1 MLDPIGFDSGLS
13 MAKKK
18 RKRTTLDEKIKK
30 VLNDEALVQPNQQKD
45 DRLAEIEEDEKMNQS
60 DNVDDD
66 EEEIMIHDNVREK
79 NTTLKVREDTNF
91 RLGRK

>member
-45 DRLAEIEEDEKMNQS
+45 DRLTEIEEDEKIQS
-60 DNVDDD
+60 DNEDDD

-79 NTTLKVREDTNF
+79 NTTLKVIHS
-91 RLGRK
+91 

>member
-45 DRLAEIEEDEKMNQS
+45 DRLTEIEEDEKIQS
-60 DNVDDD
+60 DKEDDD

-79 NTTLKVREDTNF
+79 NTTLKVIHS
-91 RLGRK
+91 

>member
-45 DRLAEIEEDEKMNQS
+45 DRLTEIEEDEKIQGQS
-60 DNVDDD
+60 DNEDDD

-79 NTTLKVREDTNF
+79 NTTLKVIHS
-91 RLGRK
+91 

>member
-45 DRLAEIEEDEKMNQS
+45 DRLTEIKEDEKIQGQS
-60 DNVDDD
+60 DNEDDD

-79 NTTLKVREDTNF
+79 NTTLKVIHS
-91 RLGRK
+91 

>member
-45 DRLAEIEEDEKMNQS
+45 DRLTEIEEDEKIQS
-60 DNVDDD
+60 DKEEDD

-79 NTTLKVREDTNF
+79 NTTLKVIHS
-91 RLGRK
+91 

>member
-45 DRLAEIEEDEKMNQS
+45 DRLTEIEEDEKIQS
-60 DNVDDD
+60 DNENDD

-79 NTTLKVREDTNF
+79 NTTLKVIHS
-91 RLGRK
+91 